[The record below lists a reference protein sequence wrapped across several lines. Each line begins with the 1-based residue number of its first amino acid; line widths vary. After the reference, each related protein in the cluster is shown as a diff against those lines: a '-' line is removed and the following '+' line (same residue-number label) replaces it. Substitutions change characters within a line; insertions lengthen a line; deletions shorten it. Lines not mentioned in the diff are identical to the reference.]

1 MSNPHLARVLSFATH
16 YARLQ
21 GPVFRRNR
29 RRVARIIAADFVGA
43 SSVGAMIACIAFYVN
58 AIQAET
64 PVTIP
69 LLSFRVE
76 EGIGSLLIIGGLV
89 VLLNALGAVATY
101 DASVRTRA
109 IGRDAYTIFSARV
122 VSAFQGA
129 LKTPTAAL
137 EYNPAVVSRQIM
149 RNALQ
154 MGIAAETIIRCCRPS
169 IYCLVAFGILVHI
182 DVYMTLLL
190 APAGLVVGP
199 LIYLIGSRVT
209 SNAREFFDARVSDY
223 GAEVSQ
229 IIETIDASSLPPVR
243 GRGEEQRFASIG
255 AIRKYLDAYDRFL
268 LADVQMTL
276 AISLCQAAVFGFAI
290 TVFGMFAMEKA
301 LPWGSLLAYVTAL
314 VYLLAHLKS
323 LLSSLTTLNRF
334 YPNAMQFYL
343 FLEDCKQWRRSAE
356 IEGDGPAVKRLS
368 VTVEVPELDESEREL
383 SFSPGTV
390 VLLHSP
396 VSLSRLQFDRIAEP
410 LSAAIRPAPNFYRG
424 ADFVQSRRRPENA
437 SLLENLCDL
446 SQPQAHERLE
456 RAFDALGLGSELAAL
471 PKGLNTS
478 LTRAGWPELSADLRG
493 AVLLVPCLFS
503 ERPYLFIDQAVLG
516 WWPPERQK
524 TFLDMLSDKLVFL
537 VTNGAD
543 ETLGDHA
550 ELVIVLDEGGVLG
563 LGDLGWY
570 IGQRTALRARA
581 SSAKEERTE
590 TDEIT
595 LLTG

>member
-1 MSNPHLARVLSFATH
+1 MISAPLARVFSFARH

-29 RRVARIIAADFVGA
+29 RRVARIIAADIVGA

-69 LLSFRVE
+69 FTSFRLE
-76 EGIGSLLIIGGLV
+76 EGVVSLTVVGGLV

-109 IGRDAYTIFSARV
+109 IGRDAYTIFSGWV
-122 VSAFQGA
+122 VSAFQAA
-129 LKTPTAAL
+129 LKTPTAAFD
-137 EYNPAVVSRQIM
+137 YNPAVVSRQIM
-149 RNALQ
+149 RNSLQ

-169 IYCLVAFGILVHI
+169 IYCLVALGILVHI
-182 DVYMTLLL
+182 DIYLTLML
-190 APAGLVVGP
+190 APAALVVGP
-199 LIYLIGSRVT
+199 LIYVIGSRVT

-223 GAEVSQ
+223 GGEVSQ
-229 IIETIDASSLPPVR
+229 IIETIDASSLPP
-243 GRGEEQRFASIG
+243 GPWRGEEQRFASIR

-334 YPNAMQFYL
+334 YPNAMQFSL
-343 FLEDCKQWRRSAE
+343 FLEDCKRWRQSTECPEPESA
-356 IEGDGPAVKRLS
+356 DQRLS
-368 VTVEVPELDESEREL
+368 VAVDSPQLDGSQRGVSL
-383 SFSPGTV
+383 GPGDAV
-390 VLLHSP
+390 ILHSP
-396 VSLSRLQFDRIAEP
+396 VPLSRLQFDRIAEP
-410 LSAAIRPAPNFYRG
+410 LATAVCPVRNFYRNT
-424 ADFVQSRRRPENA
+424 DFVQSRRRPERA
-437 SLLENLCDL
+437 SLLENLCDSSL
-446 SQPQAHERLE
+446 PNAYERVE
-456 RAFDALGLGSELAAL
+456 FAFDALGLSDELVAL
-471 PKGLNTS
+471 PNGLKTPIA
-478 LTRAGWPELSADLRG
+478 REGWTELSTDLRA

-503 ERPYLFIDQAVLG
+503 DRPYLFIEQRVLG
-516 WWPPERQK
+516 WWPVQRQK
-524 TFLDMLSDKLVFL
+524 KFLEMLPDKVVFL
-537 VTNGAD
+537 ITNGAD
-543 ETLGDHA
+543 EPLEEPGRT
-550 ELVIVLDEGGVLG
+550 VIVLDHDGVLG
-563 LGDLGWY
+563 LGDIPWY
-570 IGQRTALRARA
+570 RTQRPDLRART
-581 SSAKEERTE
+581 SSSTDARPE